1 MKQDI
6 IQRYFQENSQA
17 WFATSYETDG
27 HVYPIAATR
36 TKRVVEIIKTLFP
49 SGAADVVDL
58 GCGGGHLALRLAQA
72 SHQVVAVDQSVAMLS
87 EASSAIKAMPEEIQS
102 KVRLVEA
109 NVTKT
114 GLEGGCSDA
123 VTSMGVIGYLTDDD
137 GIFQEASRLLRSK
150 GVFIVSCRNRLFNM
164 VSLSDYTLRE
174 IEQGS
179 AAELVREIRDLFEA
193 VPRED
198 AVRFVEALA
207 QASNGLLSKMA
218 VEPASTSKLSD
229 TAFTTS
235 IDPRQHTPDGLA
247 ATARENGFESEG
259 FYGVHPH
266 LMMAGFNKLLPPYVF
281 NDLSDA
287 LNGLDN
293 HPLSLIW
300 SSVFIGVFRKQ
311 D

>member
-1 MKQDI
+1 V
-6 IQRYFQENSQA
+6 
-17 WFATSYETDG
+17 G
-27 HVYPIAATR
+27 
-36 TKRVVEIIKTLFP
+36 
-49 SGAADVVDL
+49 
-58 GCGGGHLALRLAQA
+58 
-72 SHQVVAVDQSVAMLS
+72 VDQSEAMLA

-102 KVRLVEA
+102 KISLVEA
-109 NVTKT
+109 NVAET
-114 GLEGGCSDA
+114 GLENGSADA
-123 VTSMGVIGYLTDDD
+123 VTSMGVIGYLPDDD
-137 GIFQEASRLLRSK
+137 GIFQEASRVLRSK

-179 AAELVREIRDLFEA
+179 AAQLVREIRDLFET
-193 VPRED
+193 VPQED
-198 AVRFVEALA
+198 SVKFVESLA

-218 VEPASTSKLSD
+218 VEPESPTNLSD
-229 TAFTTS
+229 TKFTTS
-235 IDPRQHTPDGLA
+235 IDPRQHTPKGLA
-247 ATARENGFESEG
+247 AIAEANGFKAEG

-266 LMMAGFNKLLPPYVF
+266 LMMAGFNKLLPPHVF

-287 LNGLDN
+287 LNGLDS